1 MRTTQVFVAKV
12 ALMMV
17 LLVGCKE
24 EEDNNSVVGTWDVIT
39 HEVEQVRGG
48 EVIFGATYFETGTYR
63 FNSDGTGFVLLDVA
77 VIGLPTD
84 QDILWT
90 EDSLGRI
97 TIDYNDGSPVHR
109 FDPPSYR
116 GDILLLKGSQVSGSL
131 DNLLFTNSEV
141 LYRKQ

>member
-1 MRTTQVFVAKV
+1 MRTAQVFVAKV
-12 ALMMV
+12 ALIMV
-17 LLVGCKE
+17 LLMGCKD

-63 FNSDGTGFVLLDVA
+63 FNSDGTGFVLLDVP

-84 QDILWT
+84 QDILWA

-97 TIDYNDGSPVHR
+97 TIDYNDGSSVHR
-109 FDPPSYR
+109 FDPSYR
-116 GDILLLKGSQVSGSL
+116 GDILLLKGSQVSGGFG
-131 DNLLFTNSEV
+131 NLLFTNSEV